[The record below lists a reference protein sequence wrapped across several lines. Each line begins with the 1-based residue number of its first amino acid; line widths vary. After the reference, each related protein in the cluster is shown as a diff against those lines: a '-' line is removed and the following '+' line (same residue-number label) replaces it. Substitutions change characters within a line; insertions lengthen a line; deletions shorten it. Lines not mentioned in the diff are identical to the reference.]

1 MFASPGG
8 AEKGPLSHKHISEA
22 LRVSTDGGQTL
33 DFSHKFITDVKD
45 DATHELAKIGREDDD
60 DEGCVTRRV
69 AIALVFNDLTSLPT
83 SFTLIS
89 RLRYLNL
96 RSNFFA
102 IFPEVLCNM
111 PSLEILDISR
121 NKLRRMPPRPGTL
134 KNLRVFSFT
143 RNKVER
149 IPTYFAEFNR
159 LRMLKIEHNPIEW
172 PPGRVLRRTE
182 DGDEAME
189 HWIRDLQAWLRA
201 NPEDEHLTQG
211 IRPEMSASV
220 HRGPQADIILPS
232 DDEPPRN
239 NGVTV
244 GMLSNSHSR
253 APSEESMNSNR
264 NINRTVRLPDFSL
277 DPSPQLTSGT
287 PAFSNM
293 PSSSFGG
300 PSSLAPNHGEDFMNS
315 HRDDSVLQ
323 GGSIHGRNASASFM
337 GGRST
342 SAGNGLLVKKSLP
355 DLRSAHLNGVINR
368 NGQPRKGEKGRGLDE
383 PAVPPLSSNQIAR
396 DVNGQPRPTT
406 RGTIGP
412 SSSTIGPAMDAERH
426 SYFKRYST
434 LPSSS
439 VSKTIPEAMLKTVDA
454 IRGIFFAVG
463 QMHSAIQHYTVFG
476 TDERQASGVLGRLMN
491 GANEFMSKLMTALD
505 RFDSLSRRVLPP
517 PGVCRELIEACRDTV
532 TLAVKV
538 VGVLGAQLKV
548 LAGTDDLRFAR
559 TSLLML
565 YGAMAEVSNSW
576 HALAPN
582 LDAIQPLL
590 QEYRAPPVSRSHAAS
605 SSTPGRSKITP
616 IAESPASPPRT
627 LRSPNVPYAVSGKRV
642 GRRNGGSFSYK
653 DLEIGKSLVASSP
666 ASTGETGA
674 SSISSSTS
682 SSGSTVVNG
691 TSGTLKSVR
700 RNNPGSQTTNTPS
713 TSPSLSSAL
722 PGQPPIPPVPTHS
735 RDNSASSGSTPVR
748 GTPVPSTTPRPVPP
762 TLARSRTSDLPDSAQ
777 LVDRDMLATMDQTC
791 DIALKA
797 CTLVEQEFFP
807 DGNDDYSELKEG
819 VDKAREVT
827 MTLKQ
832 DIEGVRAGYLES
844 ERKALYDHAQ
854 SFAKAITNLAVLLK
868 KDIARC
874 SPSLKQHIAKL
885 INSTKDYTM
894 LLSVSSFA
902 PAVRPFSPAF
912 APSSSLPAS
921 DRNHL
926 GPSALGR
933 SRSATATQELTPKA
947 GTPQHTA
954 APWSA
959 MPHQTF
965 RVPQIPPPTSSLGSQ
980 RFDEEEERPYR
991 RV

>member
-1 MFASPGG
+1 MHGVIEVEHVWPNRVELSGGPALERRLDELINLSLPRSSTSSNFRYSKMAHPPASPGG
-8 AEKGPLSHKHISEA
+8 TERGPLNHNHINEA
-22 LRVSTDGGQTL
+22 LLASSDGGQTL
-33 DFSHKFITDVKD
+33 DFSHKHITDVKD
-45 DATHELAKIGREDDD
+45 DATRELARIGKEDDD
-60 DEGCVTRRV
+60 DEGCVTRLV

-149 IPTYFAEFNR
+149 IPTYFSEFNR

-201 NPEDEHLTQG
+201 NPEDDHQVQ
-211 IRPEMSASV
+211 IVRPDTSTSFN
-220 HRGPQADIILPS
+220 RGPQADPILPS
-232 DDEPPRN
+232 DDITPRS
-239 NGVTV
+239 NGASV
-244 GMLSNSHSR
+244 GMMPTSHSR
-253 APSEESMNSNR
+253 APSEESMVSSRNMNR
-264 NINRTVRLPDFSL
+264 AARVPDFSL
-277 DPSPQLTSGT
+277 DPSPQVASETTAS
-287 PAFSNM
+287 SNM
-293 PSSSFGG
+293 PSSSLGG
-300 PSSLAPNHGEDFMNS
+300 SSSLAPHHGDYFMS
-315 HRDDSVLQ
+315 GHRDDNVLQ
-323 GGSIHGRNASASFM
+323 AGSIHGRNASASFM
-337 GGRST
+337 GGRSA
-342 SAGNGLLVKKSLP
+342 SAGSGLLVKKSLP
-355 DLRSAHLNGVINR
+355 DLRSVHLNGAVNR
-368 NGQPRKGEKGRGLDE
+368 NGQQRRGGEKIPRSDE
-383 PAVPPLSSNQIAR
+383 PAVPPPSSQQPSR
-396 DVNGQPRPTT
+396 DINGHPRPTT

-412 SSSTIGPAMDAERH
+412 SPQAMPAMDAERH

-434 LPSSS
+434 LPLSS

-463 QMHSAIQHYTVFG
+463 QMHSAIQHYTLFG

-491 GANEFMSKLMTALD
+491 GAHEFMAKLMTALD

-576 HALAPN
+576 QALAPN
-582 LDAIQPLL
+582 LEAIQPLL

-605 SSTPGRSKITP
+605 SSAAGRSKITP

-627 LRSPNVPYAVSGKRV
+627 LRSPNVPYTAGGKRV

-653 DLEIGKSLVASSP
+653 DLEIGKSLATSSP
-666 ASTGETGA
+666 PSTAGETA
-674 SSISSSTS
+674 TPSMSSSTS
-682 SSGSTVVNG
+682 SSSSTLVNG
-691 TSGTLKSVR
+691 TSGTLKSAL
-700 RNNPGSQTTNTPS
+700 RNNPSQTTITPS
-713 TSPSLSSAL
+713 TSPSLSSSL
-722 PGQPPIPPVPTHS
+722 SGQPPVPLLPTHS
-735 RDNSASSGSTPVR
+735 RDNSASSGSTAVR
-748 GTPVPSTTPRPVPP
+748 GTPIPSATPRPS
-762 TLARSRTSDLPDSAQ
+762 LARSRTSDLPDSAQ

-791 DIALKA
+791 DIALEA
-797 CTLVEQEFFP
+797 CNLVEQEFFP
-807 DGNDDYSELKEG
+807 DGNDDHSELKEG
-819 VDKAREVT
+819 VYRAREVT
-827 MTLKQ
+827 TTLKQ

-854 SFAKAITNLAVLLK
+854 SFAKVILIISEVHFADLLM
-868 KDIARC
+868 I
-874 SPSLKQHIAKL
+874 
-885 INSTKDYTM
+885 YF
-894 LLSVSSFA
+894 VSGHHK
-902 PAVRPFSPAF
+902 
-912 APSSSLPAS
+912 SSSII
-921 DRNHL
+921 
-926 GPSALGR
+926 
-933 SRSATATQELTPKA
+933 K
-947 GTPQHTA
+947 
-954 APWSA
+954 
-959 MPHQTF
+959 
-965 RVPQIPPPTSSLGSQ
+965 
-980 RFDEEEERPYR
+980 ERHCTMFAQP
-991 RV
+991 